1 MHTVLNVLFH
11 KRGSK
16 VETLMLHIRT
26 CKALVSVKSAGA
38 ALMAIAQQM
47 LMFKKFSQPMAD
59 FVHASD
65 GESVTLAGVKT
76 LIRDMIKFEPTDRC
90 TMTGAREALEA
101 LGGLH
106 FDPAR
111 IRAPWHDMYRHIL

>member
-1 MHTVLNVLFH
+1 MLYVRICVHVKVLY
-11 KRGSK
+11 
-16 VETLMLHIRT
+16 
-26 CKALVSVKSAGA
+26 VKSIDA

-59 FVHASD
+59 VVHASD
-65 GESVTLAGVKT
+65 GESVSLTGVKA
-76 LIRDMIKFEPTDRC
+76 LIRDMIKFEPKDRC

-106 FDPAR
+106 FDPAPM
-111 IRAPWHDMYRHIL
+111 RAS